1 MIKKIKYWL
10 AILSCLVILGQKNN
24 AIAQKAEPIYG
35 KNRVLKSN
43 DYYLEQME
51 LWKKEIDKNPK
62 DANAWYNYYRAI
74 RNSYIKQDEKD
85 GQQNKGNARFNRL
98 KAVVDEMEKQVPDS
112 YEYNFV
118 KWLNGNNNPDL
129 FSFLEKAHRISPQ
142 SAEPIMSLIFYYEI
156 DGDYTKRDEY
166 IKKYYDLGEY
176 SPGLLNYSYNLLSG
190 LPENA
195 IIFTEGDKD
204 TEAILLL
211 QKGKQY
217 RNDTR
222 LLNVN
227 LLLIDKYRERVF
239 EELGVSKLEVSP
251 LLNEEN
257 YRNFQNVIIE
267 HVAKNKQD
275 RPVHVA
281 VTVSNPFTS
290 KIEKQLYITGLSYLY
305 STVAVDYIAQLKNNV
320 EQLYALDYIKIYFP
334 KDISFE
340 NVKSMNGN
348 YLLPFSVLS
357 KHYKVTGDLLKAEHY
372 KKICKDVAAESGR
385 VGEYNEIFK
394 ED

>member
-1 MIKKIKYWL
+1 MIKRVKYGL
-10 AILSCLVILGQKNN
+10 LILSCLVGICQKNN
-24 AIAQKAEPIYG
+24 AIAQKAETIYG

-43 DYYLEQME
+43 EYYLEQID

-62 DANAWYNYYRAI
+62 DANAWYNYYRAV
-74 RNSYIKQDEKD
+74 RNAYIKQDEED
-85 GQQNKGNARFNRL
+85 TRQNKGNTRFNRL
-98 KAVVDEMEKQVPDS
+98 KTIVEEMEKQVPNS

-129 FSFLEKAHRISPQ
+129 FPFLERAHKLSPQ

-156 DGDYTKRDEY
+156 EGNYVQRDEY
-166 IKKYYDLGEY
+166 IKKYYNLGEY

-190 LPENA
+190 LPKNT

-217 RNDTR
+217 RDDVR

-239 EELGVSKLEVSP
+239 KELGVSRLEINP
-251 LLNEEN
+251 LLNEKN
-257 YRNFQNVIIE
+257 YQHFQRSIIE
-267 HVAKNKQD
+267 HVAKNQKD

-281 VTVSNPFTS
+281 VTVSSPF
-290 KIEKQLYITGLSYLY
+290 IEEIRKKLYITGLSYLY
-305 STVAVDYIAQLKNNV
+305 STVDIDYISQLKNNI
-320 EQLYALDYIKIYFP
+320 EQLYALDYIKVYFP

-348 YLLPFSVLS
+348 YLIPFSVLS
-357 KHYKVTGDLLKAEHY
+357 KHYKITGDALKADYY
-372 KKICKDVAAESGR
+372 KKLSENVATASGR
-385 VGEYNEIFK
+385 QDECDEIFK
-394 ED
+394 EY